1 MTPANIDNSVP
12 KEEEV
17 DWAVQKLQGHRSGG
31 PSQMC
36 AGHLQEWLMEHQ
48 TGEGVKESEMK
59 TADSAL
65 EGREIRA
72 NDRDRDRKEE

>member
-1 MTPANIDNSVP
+1 
-12 KEEEV
+12 
-17 DWAVQKLQGHRSGG
+17 
-31 PSQMC
+31 MC

-65 EGREIRA
+65 EGREIWA
-72 NDRDRDRKEE
+72 NDRDRDRKEEQEQEQTKW